1 MTLSKR
7 LKTLREANPDNIY
20 DLDTET
26 RSIYMLV
33 PKPGNTEPNELFYIM
48 PATYTAI
55 CVYSESETEVY

>member
-1 MTLSKR
+1 MKLSER
-7 LKTLREANPDNIY
+7 IALLREANPESIY
-20 DLDTET
+20 DLDTKT

-55 CVYSESETEVY
+55 CVYSESETEAY